1 MTPHTLVLDAGPLIA
16 LFHASD
22 PDHES
27 AVRGFRALAQ
37 EHSRLITP
45 LPVVYEVYKWLLF
58 EAGAPIAQQAL
69 GRMMEALEIVPIH
82 LDDLEAI
89 HILLRGMQ
97 GWRGTLEDASVA
109 LLALKL
115 RAPVWTLNYRDLG
128 AFKGLSFWLG

>member
-1 MTPHTLVLDAGPLIA
+1 MIPHTLVLDAGPLIA
-16 LFHASD
+16 LFHGAD
-22 PDHES
+22 PDHKS

-58 EAGAPIAQQAL
+58 EANALIAQQAL
-69 GRMMEALEIVPIH
+69 GRMMEALEIVPLR

-89 HILLRGMQ
+89 QILLVGMQ

-109 LLALKL
+109 LLAFKLKV
-115 RAPVWTLNYRDLG
+115 PVWSLNYRNLE
-128 AFKGLSFWLG
+128 AFKGLSFWAG